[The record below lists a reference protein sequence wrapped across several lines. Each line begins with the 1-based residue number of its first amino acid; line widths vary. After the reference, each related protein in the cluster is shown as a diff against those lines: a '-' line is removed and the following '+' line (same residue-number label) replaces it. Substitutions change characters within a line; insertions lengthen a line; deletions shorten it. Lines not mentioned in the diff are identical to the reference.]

1 MRKLCCVLLAL
12 LPMSAYA
19 YPIDVTKKIEG
30 VSLDYTASDVDDDI
44 SSIQLNNYGTI
55 DAQCSVVF
63 TNGPESPR
71 RRNVSVPAGKSTNT
85 TVKFTRSIIKM
96 RIALECAPK

>member
-12 LPMSAYA
+12 LPLSAFA
-19 YPIDVTKKIEG
+19 YPIDVSKKIDG
-30 VSLDYTASDVDDDI
+30 VSVDYTATDVDADI
-44 SSIQLNNYGTI
+44 SSIQLNNYGTN

-71 RRNVSVPAGKSTNT
+71 RRTVLVPAGKSTNT
-85 TVKFTRSIIKM
+85 TVKFNRAIIKM
-96 RIALECAPK
+96 RIALTCTPK